1 MPDLYA
7 NRVYRIGR
15 IEQKSRDLAT
25 FTITVKETN
34 LFIQAKADL
43 SKVAVDTVLSL
54 RHNLESYIKSRPEFL
69 TSLKPI
75 DSDRFAPEIAKE
87 MIEDSRTAGTGPMAA
102 VAGAIAERVAIAIS
116 NVADAG
122 DKRGSDGKD
131 VIVENGGDVFIVT
144 TGERVIGI
152 YSGDFL
158 FGLGI
163 KVSAQELG
171 ISGIGVSSS
180 SAVLGESLSLGN
192 CDLAT
197 VVAKRGALSDA
208 AATALGNKV
217 KNAKDIENGLDEIV
231 DIPDVVGG
239 LVIIDGKMG
248 IKGEITL
255 VALDD

>member
-1 MPDLYA
+1 LPDLYA
-7 NRVYRIGR
+7 NRVYRI
-15 IEQKSRDLAT
+15 EHKSRELTT
-25 FTITVKETN
+25 FTVTVKETN

-54 RHNLESYIKSRPEFL
+54 RHNLESYIKLRPEFL

-87 MIEDSRTAGTGPMAA
+87 MIEDSRSVGTGPMAA
-102 VAGAIAERVAIAIS
+102 VAGAIAERVALAIS

-122 DKRGSDGKD
+122 DKKMVDGKD

-158 FGLGI
+158 FDLGI
-163 KVSAQELG
+163 KISAKELG
-171 ISGIGVSSS
+171 ISGVGVSSS

-192 CDLAT
+192 CELAT

-208 AATALGNKV
+208 AATALGNRV
-217 KNAKDIENGLDEIV
+217 KSAKDIEDVLGEIV
-231 DIPDVVGG
+231 DISDVIGG

>member
-1 MPDLYA
+1 LPDLYA
-7 NRVYRIGR
+7 NRVYRIGQ
-15 IEQKSRDLAT
+15 IEHKSSDLTT
-25 FTITVKETN
+25 FTATIKETN

-43 SKVAVDTVLSL
+43 TKVAVDTVLSL

-87 MIEDSRTAGTGPMAA
+87 MIEDSRSAGTGPMAA
-102 VAGAIAERVAIAIS
+102 VAGAIAERVALALS
-116 NVADAG
+116 VAG
-122 DKRGSDGKD
+122 DRRWGDGKD
-131 VIVENGGDVFIVT
+131 VIVENGGDVFMVT
-144 TGERVIGI
+144 TGERVIGL
-152 YSGDFL
+152 YGGDFL
-158 FGLGI
+158 LGLGI
-163 KVSAQELG
+163 KVSAKELG
-171 ISGIGVSSS
+171 ISGVGVSSS

-208 AATALGNKV
+208 AATALGNRV
-217 KNAKDIENGLDEIV
+217 KSVKDIEDALGEIV
-231 DIPDVVGG
+231 DIPDVIGG

-255 VALDD
+255 VALND